1 MKCAKI
7 KLWQLLV
14 KKEESE
20 ASWRSVL
27 HVGMNN
33 FPEVH
38 KYTLKK
44 GRPVME
50 NSIFNWSIMLKK
62 GGQWLLGLW
71 VVWNRGSICSL
82 LLWPKYPVSFIFFY
96 HLCGRKE
103 RLAPVPHGCTQ
114 AAGSFCSVLIPCV
127 ADILQVSLGH
137 CGNQINLRCW
147 RNAGAY

>member
-20 ASWRSVL
+20 ASWRSVV

-44 GRPVME
+44 GRPVVE
-50 NSIFNWSIMLKK
+50 NSIFNWSIVLKK
-62 GGQWLLGLW
+62 VDSGFW
-71 VVWNRGSICSL
+71 VCELYETEVLSAPYCSDPSTQSL
-82 LLWPKYPVSFIFFY
+82 LFFFPISVEEKKGLLQFHMDVLKQPDPSAVS
-96 HLCGRKE
+96 
-103 RLAPVPHGCTQ
+103 
-114 AAGSFCSVLIPCV
+114 
-127 ADILQVSLGH
+127 
-137 CGNQINLRCW
+137 
-147 RNAGAY
+147 